1 MVQATLLHCDTVC
14 GAGVREGTVQLAWL
28 STGFQSLPPL
38 ATSKLGPSGAD
49 SPGGWICLCF
59 RTLWVSPVNSPV
71 RLGIS
76 PATATPTGFY
86 SQRFW
91 GFSFLA
97 LEPWVA
103 WSVLLPSCSSWFI
116 CMQMWD
122 HPVYQPPPC
131 PPGPPAAAL
140 PCNLSAL
147 ASHVHPS
154 YQSGWM
160 FLPNSLGVGLLY
172 SSMLWYL
179 WVFFKNLLLSFF
191 LLCEAAKCIYLCLHL
206 GWKSIC

>member
-1 MVQATLLHCDTVC
+1 MGQPLLLRYGVVC
-14 GAGVREGTVQLAWL
+14 GGRVWEGTVQLAWL

-91 GFSFLA
+91 GFISLA
-97 LEPWVA
+97 LEPWLA
-103 WSVLLPSCSSWFI
+103 WSVLLSSGSSWFI
-116 CMQMWD
+116 HMQMWGQL
-122 HPVYQPPPC
+122 VLQL
-131 PPGPPAAAL
+131 L
-140 PCNLSAL
+140 PCSMSSL
-147 ASHVHPS
+147 H
-154 YQSGWM
+154 W
-160 FLPNSLGVGLLY
+160 LPISTPPTSLDECSFFNSLVVGLPY
-172 SSMLWYL
+172 SSIFWPFWLFFVFKFVVVLLLVVWGGKVYL
-179 WVFFKNLLLSFF
+179 SMPPSLLEVQMNLL
-191 LLCEAAKCIYLCLHL
+191 IH
-206 GWKSIC
+206 G